1 MAWSDAA
8 REAARRARQLRKQVG
23 PIAKGTAERAEI
35 NHIIRLNRGRV
46 GSIGAYHGA
55 LGHISDARRIAAR
68 APRVSNSL
76 SAQLRSAGKG
86 HGLTAS
92 EAARRRKLRGR

>member
-8 REAARRARQLRKQVG
+8 RAAAIRARQLRRKLG
-23 PIAKGTAERAEI
+23 PLQRGGSERSEV
-35 NHIIRLNRGRV
+35 NRIIRLNRKRV
-46 GSIGAYHGA
+46 GSIESYHGA
-55 LGHISDARRIAAR
+55 LSHISDARRVAAR
-68 APRVSNSL
+68 TPRVSNSL
-76 SAQLRSAGKG
+76 SAQLKSSGKG